1 MQKKYS
7 ILIVICLLTAT
18 ALAQTP
24 KDKLDKLMEY
34 YTQNDDFNGTVLV
47 AKKGAIILEKGYGYR
62 NVESK
67 SPNTANT
74 IFQIGSNT
82 KQFTGEMIVQLDS
95 KGRLGIED
103 KVSRYIPGFT
113 DGDKISLK
121 NLLTHTSGLYNY
133 TKETEF
139 TVIHPEKAVNKE
151 TILAT
156 FKNKQL
162 EFAPGSKFEYSNSN
176 YFLLGCIIEK
186 ITGMRYETEVRRNI
200 FNVCGMTHT
209 GFDFTHLRDPNKAT
223 GYYYIQSGK
232 VMEAPI
238 TDSSIS
244 FAAGAIYSTVG
255 DLYKWHQA
263 LHQYKLLPKDWQ
275 SLPYKPFK
283 NHYAFGWSIDK
294 IDGKE
299 YMTHTGGISGFTSYE
314 LRSDPEDIFIV
325 ILENNMKPGTDN
337 ETIGKSLLKC
347 LDDKAYK
354 LPSDKMITVKSDLLQ
369 SYAGTYQVNSDFA
382 ITIRA
387 NGNELTA
394 QATNQSEIRLKA
406 ESQTIFHTVG
416 VAATIEFVKNKNGG
430 PCKEIVLRQNGTE
443 LTGTR

>member
-1 MQKKYS
+1 MQKHFS
-7 ILIVICLLTAT
+7 ILIATCLYTAT

-24 KDKLDKLMEY
+24 KDKLNKLMEY
-34 YTQNDDFNGTVLV
+34 YTQNDDFSGTVLI
-47 AKKGAIILEKGYGYR
+47 AKKGTVLLDKGYGYS
-62 NVESK
+62 NVGART
-67 SPNTANT
+67 PNTENT
-74 IFQIGSNT
+74 IYQIGSNT
-82 KQFTGEMIVQLDS
+82 KQFTAEVIVQLDS

-103 KVSRYIPGFT
+103 KVSKYMPGFT
-113 DGDKISLK
+113 DGDQVSLK
-121 NLLTHTSGLYNY
+121 NLLTHTSGIYNY

-139 TVIHPEKAVNKE
+139 TIAHPEKAVSHE

-156 FKNKQL
+156 FKNKPL
-162 EFAPGSKFEYSNSN
+162 EFTPGSKFEYSNSN
-176 YFLLGCIIEK
+176 YYLLGCIIEK

-200 FNVCGMTHT
+200 FNVCGMTHS

-232 VMEAPI
+232 NMEAPI

-244 FAAGAIYSTVG
+244 YAAGAIYSTVG

-263 LHQYKLLPKDWQ
+263 LHTYKLLPKDWQ

-325 ILENNMKPGTDN
+325 ILENNMKPGVDN
-337 ETIGKSLLKC
+337 EAIGKSLLKC
-347 LDDKAYK
+347 LNDPNYK
-354 LPSDKMITVKSDLLQ
+354 LPTDKSVAVKADVLQ
-369 SYAGTYQVNSDFA
+369 AYAGTYQVNADFA

-406 ESQTIFHTVG
+406 ESQTVFHTVG
-416 VAATIEFVKNKNGG
+416 VAATIEFVKSKDGS
-430 PCKEIVLRQNGTE
+430 CKEIVLRQNGTE